1 MGPNKPLLIEFL
13 LWNNNMIDIKGT
25 ELKIGDKVAVAIG
38 KYATLFLGVVDS
50 FTPSRIQHFLVF
62 FVFSADRS
70 PDGR

>member
-1 MGPNKPLLIEFL
+1 
-13 LWNNNMIDIKGT
+13 MIDIKGT